1 MERVYTPGQTAANM
15 KVDGAKARCTG
26 RAHSL
31 GQMGAC
37 FVVNLFMTKSKALE
51 NTFGLM
57 VAATGVIGKKAN
69 STVRVFFSQDKA
81 TRSPASGKMAS
92 VSEAPEKKTLALEVL
107 NDAAS
112 NELLGYCNSGNHFN
126 Q

>member
-1 MERVYTPGQTAANM
+1 
-15 KVDGAKARCTG
+15 
-26 RAHSL
+26 
-31 GQMGAC
+31 
-37 FVVNLFMTKSKALE
+37 
-51 NTFGLM
+51 M

-69 STVRVFFSQDKA
+69 STVRVFLSQDKA

-92 VSEAPEKKTLALEVL
+92 VSDGPEKKTLALEVL